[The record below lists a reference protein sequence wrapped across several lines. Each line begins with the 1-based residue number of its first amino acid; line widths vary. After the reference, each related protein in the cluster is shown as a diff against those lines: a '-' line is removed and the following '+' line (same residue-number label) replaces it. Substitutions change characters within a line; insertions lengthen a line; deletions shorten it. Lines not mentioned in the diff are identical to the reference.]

1 MWSRTHSCIPNR
13 ISKHCLYSV
22 EDFTSPFWKVY
33 YRLMVTTGKLDS
45 TVTPLGKKLLHTW
58 HLRPLLDLSEISAR
72 HDAVEFFS
80 SAENAPIMT
89 SLRKTMKGV
98 RNVPAHCTKLQTG
111 RGSYVEWKCLVDV
124 SDVVNLWHTG
134 GEKLLRSEFFNRL

>member
-1 MWSRTHSCIPNR
+1 MESHAFM
-13 ISKHCLYSV
+13 YSDQDKQALSIFGKKFHRPV
-22 EDFTSPFWKVY
+22 LESY
-33 YRLMVTTGKLDS
+33 YRLTVAPGKLDS

-58 HLRPLLDLSEISAR
+58 HLRPLLGLAEICTR

-80 SAENAPIMT
+80 SAENAHFMT

-111 RGSYVEWKCLVDV
+111 RGSYAEWKCLVDV
-124 SDVVNLWHTG
+124 SDVATVWHIS
-134 GEKLLRSEFFNRL
+134 R